1 VFVGTVKRYSKP
13 RKTAG
18 TGGRAFLGQEIFE
31 AVDSG
36 LTRGLAW
43 LESAVFA
50 KLGILFSFLASSL
63 SEAIPKGIRIRLF
76 SMGLKG

>member
-1 VFVGTVKRYSKP
+1 MFVGTVKRYSKP

-43 LESAVFA
+43 LESAV
-50 KLGILFSFLASSL
+50 L
-63 SEAIPKGIRIRLF
+63 SQARYPLQLPSQLTFRGYPQ
-76 SMGLKG
+76 GD